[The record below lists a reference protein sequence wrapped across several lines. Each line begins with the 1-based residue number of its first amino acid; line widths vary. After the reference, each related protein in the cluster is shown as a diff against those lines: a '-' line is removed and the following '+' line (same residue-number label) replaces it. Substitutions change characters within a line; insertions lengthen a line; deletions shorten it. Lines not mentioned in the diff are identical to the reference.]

1 MMAMARRYSSFV
13 LRCWLLDG
21 GEQRITV
28 EHIQSRERF
37 QGATTAEALAW
48 MDARCAGPSADA
60 ARGDAR
66 APSSSPDKPEDLLP
80 PR

>member
-1 MMAMARRYSSFV
+1 MARCYSSFV

-37 QGATTAEALAW
+37 QGASTADALAW
-48 MDARCAGPSADA
+48 MDARCGSPSVDG
-60 ARGDAR
+60 ARGDTQA
-66 APSSSPDKPEDLLP
+66 AALSPDEPEDPP

>member
-1 MMAMARRYSSFV
+1 MTAMARCYSSFV

-37 QGATTAEALAW
+37 QGASTAEALTW
-48 MDARCAGPSADA
+48 MDARCGSPSAEGA
-60 ARGDAR
+60 AGDAQTP
-66 APSSSPDKPEDLLP
+66 ASSLDEPEDLLP